1 MNLSRISRAL
11 LLILFA
17 GSLAACGGGGGG
29 GDPVP
34 DPDPEP
40 QPQPDPQPDPDPDPE
55 DESGAD
61 TSLTC
66 AGSTVDVDDTA
77 EYGRTVTGVDIL
89 IGPSS
94 VRLPFVK
101 KIRDGGRYGF
111 VNLGADNNY
120 VYTFDNVRL
129 TDDFSEISDV
139 ITYYDKDCLLHSRKV
154 FLYTD
159 PMTPQQWHLRSTG
172 SQDAFL
178 DTGVTAARGA
188 DINVKEA
195 WASGVSGRGITV
207 AVIDDDIDE
216 KHADLMDNLSAKGT
230 IRYTANATAGHG
242 TSVSGIIAAV
252 GGNLEGV
259 RGVAYNAKLRGVV
272 GYVAGLNSVMNEAYE
287 EILRDSDIR
296 VVNNSWGVTEPY
308 YQSSPARRHLLDDF
322 ADNGVVFVKASSNY
336 FASNHGVSRCASYGI
351 SCHLPMNVE
360 EDIHPASIV
369 VGAVSADGTHASYSD
384 EGSNLLVSAPG
395 GDITQGSPLELLT
408 TDMSSCSLGDSRSS
422 DNHPFQNGTYAIDGI
437 LINPS
442 CDYQN
447 GFSGTSAATPVI
459 SGAAALVLSKN
470 PALSVWQVRY
480 ALASTARKT
489 TDSDPISRYQGVYV
503 YTGWVDNRAGFSF
516 NNRYGFGL
524 ADASAAVAKAASCSN
539 DVRCRIRG
547 NDPVEF
553 VSQGDPVCE
562 DISGG
567 VMLSTGLKCVFRN
580 FYADGANNSGT
591 YDIENI
597 TVSLGSTDFQQ
608 NQDSAVSVAEYCS
621 GATFAEQTS
630 SLNNRKAL
638 AEVQVDAESP
648 SGTRNILKPLYANY
662 YGSKD
667 GTPQR
672 LLSNAFMGEDFHPGD
687 SFTVYLYSTCPLINP
702 LAGGTVTVRAFE
714 K

>member
-1 MNLSRISRAL
+1 MNISRISRAL
-11 LLILFA
+11 LLILLS
-17 GSLAACGGGGGG
+17 GSLAACGGGGGGGG

-40 QPQPDPQPDPDPDPE
+40 QPQPDPQPDPEPE

-61 TSLTC
+61 TSLAC
-66 AGSTVDVDDTA
+66 AGSSVDVDDTA

-94 VRLPFVK
+94 VRLPFAK
-101 KIRDGGRYGF
+101 KIRDGGSYGF
-111 VNLGADNNY
+111 VTLGADNNY
-120 VYTFDNVRL
+120 VYTFDDVRF
-129 TDDFSEISDV
+129 TDDFSEIADE
-139 ITYYDKDCLLHSRKV
+139 ITYYDKDCLLHSRRV
-154 FLYTD
+154 LLYTD
-159 PMTPQQWHLRSTG
+159 PLTPQQWHLRSTG

-178 DTGVTAARGA
+178 DTGVTASRGV
-188 DINVKEA
+188 DINVREA
-195 WASGVSGRGITV
+195 WAAGTSGRGVTV

-216 KHADLMDNLSAKGT
+216 KHLDLRDNLSDKGT
-230 IRYTANATAGHG
+230 IRYAANATAGHG
-242 TSVSGIIAAV
+242 TAVSGVIAAAA
-252 GGNLEGV
+252 GNQEGV
-259 RGVAYNAKLRGVV
+259 RGVAYNARLRGAI
-272 GYVAGLNSVMNEAYE
+272 GYVAGLSSIMKDAYE

-296 VVNNSWGVTEPY
+296 VVNNSWGVSEPY
-308 YQSSPARRHLLDDF
+308 FQSAAARRQLLDDF

-336 FASNHGVSRCASYGI
+336 FANNHGVSRCASYGI
-351 SCHLPMNVE
+351 SCHLPMNEE

-369 VGAVSADGTHASYSD
+369 VGAVGADGSHASYSD

-395 GDITQGSPLELLT
+395 GDVTQGSPLALLT
-408 TDMSSCSLGDSRSS
+408 TDMSSCAVGAARSS
-422 DNHPFQNGTYAIDGI
+422 ESHPFLNGTYAADGI
-437 LINPS
+437 LINRS

-447 GFSGTSAATPVI
+447 KFAGTSSATPVI

-470 PALSVWQVRY
+470 PDLTVWQTRY

-489 TDSDPISRYQGVYV
+489 AAPETIARYQGVYV
-503 YTGWVDNRAGFSF
+503 YSGWVDNAAGFSY

-524 ADASAAVAKAASCSN
+524 ADASAAVAKGADCGS

-553 VSQGDPVCE
+553 VSEGDPVCE

-580 FYADGANNSGT
+580 FSADGANYSGT

-597 TVSLGSTDFQQ
+597 TVSMGSTDFQQ

-621 GATFAEQTS
+621 GATFAAQTS

-662 YGSKD
+662 FGSKD

-687 SFTVYLYSTCPLINP
+687 TFTVYLYSTCPLINP
-702 LAGGTVTVRAFE
+702 LAGGSVTVRAFE